1 MQTRFPSKVAFR
13 GPGGHELRGHYS
25 TPYTLHRPPSDPR
38 QTGQLPSF
46 LPHKVPSL
54 GIRSRGPLPSGCL
67 LLSLSEA
74 QLKHHLLCV
83 AFPCPQGNTNQ
94 TALCVAGCQNM
105 LALLYFLEILRNLSF
120 SFVCDC
126 EKSLANA
133 QTRQRYH
140 KIEF

>member
-1 MQTRFPSKVAFR
+1 MQTRFPNKVAFQ

-25 TPYTLHRPPSDPR
+25 TLYTLHRSPSDPR

-46 LPHKVPSL
+46 LPHKVLSL
-54 GIRSRGPLPSGCL
+54 GICSRGPLPPGCL
-67 LLSLSEA
+67 LPSLSKA
-74 QLKHHLLCV
+74 QLKHHFLCV
-83 AFPCPQGNTNQ
+83 AFPCPQGNTKQ
-94 TALCVAGCQNM
+94 TASHVADSQNM

-133 QTRQRYH
+133 QTRQRH
-140 KIEF
+140 PKIEF